1 MPRKERSYVITHE
14 LLRQYRD
21 AAIANAEALLEEA
34 ELLLKHGHLARAY
47 FLAVSSIEEIG
58 KSVQAFEG
66 LGKNLRDSAIQQRLK
81 LNFEDH
87 SQKVTYAFMPW
98 MQAISGL
105 REKAV
110 EIAEIMAAIQFGR
123 EAAMYTDIDAEHR
136 AVTTPNMQVRE
147 QAARDCVRLAKKV
160 MSHARPHAQQSQP
173 KLATKAFDALFAMKP
188 SLYDKI
194 VNSADFWW
202 FHISRIEQGQ
212 SAFDANVVEY
222 NKSFM
227 LNGKTFKTTT
237 SAVPKNVG

>member
-1 MPRKERSYVITHE
+1 MPIKERSYELTHE

-21 AAIANAEALLEEA
+21 AAVVNAEALLEEA
-34 ELLLKHGHLARAY
+34 ELLLDHGHLARAY

-66 LGKNLRDSAIQQRLK
+66 LGKNLRDPAIQQRLK

-98 MQAISGL
+98 MQAISDL
-105 REKAV
+105 REKAM
-110 EIAEIMAAIQFGR
+110 ELADIMAAIQFGR
-123 EAAMYTDIDAEHR
+123 EAAMYTDINAER
-136 AVTTPNMQVRE
+136 SAVTTPDMQVRE
-147 QAARDCVRLAKKV
+147 QAASDCVRLARKV
-160 MSHARPHAQQSQP
+160 MGYARPHAQQNQP
-173 KLATKAFDALFAMKP
+173 KPATKAHDALFAMKP
-188 SLYDKI
+188 SLYNKI

-202 FHISRIEQGQ
+202 FHISRMEQGQ

-227 LNGKTFKTTT
+227 ANGKAFKTPT
-237 SAVPKNVG
+237 SAAPKNGA